1 MSEKTAEQ
9 EDNSLIRKSFSDIM
23 TLNRMPSICF
33 TFFVGLLLVAGN
45 WAWAAETPA
54 TMLSTRSTVR
64 VDRQSGRLIRTQL
77 VSPREVP
84 PIEVIAPS
92 DATKP
97 ANSPAGESTGGNTGG
112 SSGGSAV
119 ALQNPS
125 RSAVDRIVEEA
136 SKTHGVDPILAKS
149 VLQVESNYN
158 QFALSP
164 KGAMGYMQLMPAT
177 ARQLGVSNA
186 YDAKQNIE
194 AGVRFLKYLKSQF
207 SDERLVLAAYNAGE
221 GAVRKHGWIPPYP
234 ETIDYVY
241 KVGRRYGE
249 AKRSQEAVKASLTQA
264 VVAPPAPKI
273 QQTVDAQ
280 GRIHIQMP

>member
-1 MSEKTAEQ
+1 
-9 EDNSLIRKSFSDIM
+9 LIQKSFSDIM

-33 TFFVGLLLVAGN
+33 TVLAGLLLAGVDVS
-45 WAWAAETPA
+45 WAEVIT
-54 TMLSTRSTVR
+54 TRSTVR
-64 VDRQSGRLIRTQL
+64 ADRQSGRLIRTQV

-84 PIEVIAPS
+84 ALAVMPVG
-92 DATKP
+92 
-97 ANSPAGESTGGNTGG
+97 SPAPKAGPQNESK
-112 SSGGSAV
+112 A
-119 ALQNPS
+119 
-125 RSAVDRIVEEA
+125 AVDRIVEEV
-136 SKTHGVDPILAKS
+136 SETHGVDPLLAKS

-164 KGAMGYMQLMPAT
+164 KGAMGLMQLMPAT

-186 YDAKQNIE
+186 YDARQNIE
-194 AGVRFLKYLKSQF
+194 AGVKFLKYLKSQF

-249 AKRSQEAVKASLTQA
+249 AKRSEGAAKASTLKAAGDAAQA
-264 VVAPPAPKI
+264 NGSVAAVPKI
-273 QQTVDAQ
+273 QQSVDAE
-280 GRIHIQMP
+280 GRIHIQIP